1 MKKIFRVEVWIDDKH
16 FHTLQGEVSHVRNRR
31 LALTQIFR
39 NILRQLYT
47 HGHLPPHTKS
57 SAPYAPCV
65 PSSIV
70 WRAISRQKV
79 AKKKGKEL

>member
-1 MKKIFRVEVWIDDKH
+1 MSATDKH

-47 HGHLPPHTKS
+47 HGHLPATHEEFRTLRTLRTLVNRLENHFQ
-57 SAPYAPCV
+57 A
-65 PSSIV
+65 
-70 WRAISRQKV
+70 
-79 AKKKGKEL
+79 ED

>member
-1 MKKIFRVEVWIDDKH
+1 MKKIFRVKVWIDDKH

-47 HGHLPPHTKS
+47 HGHLPATHEEFRTLRTLRTLVNRLES
-57 SAPYAPCV
+57 HFQAEGSE
-65 PSSIV
+65 
-70 WRAISRQKV
+70 
-79 AKKKGKEL
+79 KER